1 MMRSAKVVSKM
12 MLREVFLRGVA
23 RDGLS
28 IYFWLELSHFND
40 YGSHRDRKNRG
51 QEY

>member
-12 MLREVFLRGVA
+12 RLREVDRG
-23 RDGLS
+23 S
-28 IYFWLELSHFND
+28 SFIYFWLELSHFDD